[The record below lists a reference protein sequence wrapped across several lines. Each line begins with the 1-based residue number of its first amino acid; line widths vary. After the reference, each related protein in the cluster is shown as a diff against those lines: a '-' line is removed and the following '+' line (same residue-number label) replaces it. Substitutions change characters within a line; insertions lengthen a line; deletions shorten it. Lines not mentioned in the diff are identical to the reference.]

1 MHLGEDGAI
10 GSAGGAAGRAVGG
23 MVRAVLTF
31 VAAVIVGFAIPA
43 GWLRVGAEIQANSG
57 KGAQTFL
64 AIAIIFV
71 GIVGSYFLII
81 AGAGIV
87 AARRRGEDAEGPA
100 PRRYNWNRSLSAERK
115 KAPTLNP
122 LESVFVWT
130 AILVGVAYMVW
141 FFFFAGSPLPS

>member
-1 MHLGEDGAI
+1 MHPNERGALGGTGE
-10 GSAGGAAGRAVGG
+10 AAGRAIGG
-23 MVRAVLTF
+23 AARAVVTF
-31 VAAVIVGFAIPA
+31 VGAVIVGFAIPA

-64 AIAIIFV
+64 AIMVIFI

-87 AARRRGEDAEGPA
+87 GSWRRGEDADDPP
-100 PRRYNWNRSLSAERK
+100 PRRWNWNRSLSAERK
-115 KAPTLNP
+115 RAPTLNR

-130 AILVGVAYMVW
+130 AILVGMAYMVW
-141 FFFFAGSPLPS
+141 FFFFAGSSLPS